1 MTTIVPVILSGGA
14 GTRLWPVSRE
24 AHPKPFMKLQS
35 GESLLQ
41 ATFLRA
47 AGLAGVT
54 QTLVVTNREYYF
66 KTKDELDAVSD
77 RAGRKHVS
85 FLLEPMGRNTAPAV
99 ALAARHVKE
108 LAGDAAVMLVMP
120 SDHMIA
126 DAEAF
131 QAAVNAAIAAA
142 KQGRLVTFGIVPS
155 APETGYGYIEAGSAL
170 GDSAAREVA
179 RFIEKPDY
187 PKAERFLKQG
197 GFFWNSGIFCFGVRE
212 ILDAFA
218 EHARDVEDV
227 SEPAWAASLAT
238 NTNTLHTMHIDAET
252 FQRAPNISIDYAVME
267 RAGNVA
273 VVPGD
278 FGWSD
283 VGSWRSFADM
293 IAADDDGNKVIG
305 DAVIVDAHNNYV
317 NADGRLVAVVGV
329 DDLIVVDTPDALLI
343 GHREKTQMV
352 KSVVEQLR
360 LRDHESARLHRTV
373 HRPWGTY
380 TVLEEGTDFKM
391 KRIVVKPGA
400 TLSLQMHHHRSE
412 HWVIVQGNAE
422 VVNGDA
428 VLRLTKDQ
436 STYIPAGNKHRISN
450 QDETD
455 LVFIEVQTGDYL
467 GEDDIVRF
475 EDKYGRVENK
485 SAAALPGAKPD
496 GK

>member
-1 MTTIVPVILSGGA
+1 MTIIVPVILSGGA

-47 AGLAGVT
+47 AGLDDVAES
-54 QTLVVTNREYYF
+54 LVVTNREYYF
-66 KTKDELDAVSD
+66 KTKDELDAVSAKAVHN
-77 RAGRKHVS
+77 RVS

-99 ALAARHVKE
+99 ALAARHVRE
-108 LAGDAAVMLVMP
+108 LYGDDAIMLVMP

-131 QAAVNAAIAAA
+131 QQAVNTAVEAARV
-142 KQGRLVTFGIVPS
+142 GRLVTFGIVPS
-155 APETGYGYIEAGSAL
+155 APETGYGYIQAGASLGGSAA
-170 GDSAAREVA
+170 SEVA

-187 PKAERFLKQG
+187 PKAEKFIEQG
-197 GFFWNSGIFCFGVRE
+197 GFFWNSGIFCFAVKD
-212 ILDAFA
+212 ILNAFA
-218 EHARDVEDV
+218 KHAADVDAV
-227 SEPAWAASLAT
+227 ADAAWQASVAT
-238 NTNTLHTMHIDAET
+238 KSNTLHTMHIDADA
-252 FQRAPNISIDYAVME
+252 FQVAANISIDYAVME
-267 RAGNVA
+267 HASNVA

-293 IAADDDGNKVIG
+293 IGPDESGNKVIG
-305 DAVIVDAHNNYV
+305 DAVIVEAQNNYV
-317 NADGRLVAVVGV
+317 HTDGRLVAVVGV

-352 KSVVEQLR
+352 KSVVEELR

-380 TVLEEGTDFKM
+380 TVLEEGKDFKM

-412 HWVIVQGNAE
+412 HWVIVQGKAE
-422 VVNGDA
+422 VVNGDD
-428 VLRLTKDQ
+428 VLQLAKDQ
-436 STYIPAGNKHRISN
+436 STYIPAGHKHRISN
-450 QDETD
+450 PGESD

-475 EDKYGRVENK
+475 EDKYGRVNDK
-485 SAAALPGAKPD
+485 SATTGAK
-496 GK
+496 